1 MKTNQYV
8 LALGILI
15 SIFSHTSLYAQTR
28 QVPTPAPLPDDS
40 LAFCRKQNWA
50 KTCLN
55 TLLTYRCGQY
65 FDVLSPGKTQLC
77 SASAYSMIDYLDY
90 KTVQVI
96 ENNKIY
102 RFKVIFTNKLKN
114 LINDPIV
121 QQYLSSLAVELNEAM
136 KFHEP
141 FDLYKYTLKYA
152 KDRNTAILWL
162 GILFQDTTFSRVQ
175 VQFLEDLDSNGKLS
189 NKERQVKEYMKE
201 IAVMLEP
208 KKLVKEDYRKWLK
221 LYPDL
226 TGNDLNSYLNPSFY
240 HFYPIALMASHLRQS
255 TWSKSYA
262 SLLPFVL
269 NSDYEFQTLD
279 PGNWPWRHPA
289 PFKMTPDLEWK
300 MTDIYTGL
308 VASLFGAN
316 KEALTPAF
324 STFKTSFSSNPFRT
338 MKEWAHKN

>member
-1 MKTNQYV
+1 MKPKQFGV
-8 LALGILI
+8 ALGLLMTLL
-15 SIFSHTSLYAQTR
+15 SHNLLYAQTPPG
-28 QVPTPAPLPDDS
+28 PTPAPLPDDS

-65 FDVLSPGKTQLC
+65 FDILSPVKTQLC

-102 RFKVIFTNKLKN
+102 RFKVIFTNQLKS
-114 LINDPIV
+114 LINNPIV
-121 QQYLSSLAVELNEAM
+121 QKYLSSLAVDLSEAM

-141 FDLYKYTLKYA
+141 FDLYQYTLKYA
-152 KDRNTAILWL
+152 KDRDSAILWL

-175 VQFLEDLDSNGKLS
+175 VQYLEDLDSNRKLS
-189 NKERQVKEYMKE
+189 HKERQIKELMKE
-201 IAVMLEP
+201 IAIMLEP
-208 KKLVKEDYRKWLK
+208 KNLVKEDYQKWLK

-226 TGNDLNSYLNPSFY
+226 KGNDLNSYLNPSFY
-240 HFYPIALMASHLRQS
+240 HFYPIALMATHLRQNS
-255 TWSKSYA
+255 WSKGYA
-262 SLLPFVL
+262 ALLPFAL

-279 PGNWPWRHPA
+279 PDNWPWRHPA
-289 PFKMTPDLEWK
+289 PFEVTSNLEWK
-300 MTDIYTGL
+300 MRDIYTGL

-316 KEALTPAF
+316 KESLTPAF
-324 STFKTSFSSNPFRT
+324 LTFKTKFAANPFGT
-338 MKEWAHKN
+338 MKEWAHKK

>member
-8 LALGILI
+8 AALGLLI
-15 SIFSHTSLYAQTR
+15 TLFSHTSLYAQTR
-28 QVPTPAPLPDDS
+28 QDPTPAPLPDDS

-55 TLLTYRCGQY
+55 TLLTYRCAQY
-65 FDVLSPGKTQLC
+65 YDLLSPIKTQFC
-77 SASAYSMIDYLDY
+77 SASAFSMIDYLDY

-102 RFKVIFTNKLKN
+102 RFKVIFTNKLVS
-114 LINDPIV
+114 LINDPVV
-121 QQYLSSLAVELNEAM
+121 QQYLSSLSLDLNEAI
-136 KFHEP
+136 KLHEP

-152 KDRNTAILWL
+152 KDRDTAILWL

-175 VQFLEDLDSNGKLS
+175 VQYLEDLDRQGKLS
-189 NKERQVKEYMKE
+189 GKEQLAKEFMKE

-208 KKLVKEDYRKWLK
+208 KKLVKEDYQKWLK

-226 TGNDLNSYLNPSFY
+226 KGNDLNSYLNPSFY
-240 HFYPIALMASHLRQS
+240 HFYPIALMSSYLRQNP
-255 TWSKSYA
+255 WSRSYA
-262 SLLPFVL
+262 AILPFAL

-279 PGNWPWRHPA
+279 SDNWPWRHPA
-289 PFKMTPDLEWK
+289 PFKMTPNLEWK
-300 MTDIYTGL
+300 MRDIYTGL

-324 STFKTSFSSNPFRT
+324 ATFKTTFAASPFRT